1 MLFSPLSRDE
11 VVGVIDGQGQAARV
25 PVLLHFWTHA
35 DAFGD
40 RSDRVRAL
48 LAEYPED
55 AQVIGAQL
63 PGLFVGADDD
73 PEYRW
78 LNYPDPEP
86 ATESALDE
94 RVAIPDWSLLDGIL
108 RDFPSI
114 GYPGMFPYRPKP
126 DGRYRLGTW
135 WFWLFERHWQ
145 LRGMTNAL
153 TDFVYYPE
161 ETHRLYR
168 ALTDFYIGVIE
179 RGKRELDWDGVFTSD
194 DLGTQKGPFFS
205 PATFREFFKPYYRET
220 IARAHE
226 LGMHFWMHCCG
237 NIEPIIPD
245 LVEIGLDV
253 LHPIQKYT
261 MDERTIAERHG
272 KDICIWAGFDVQQT
286 IPWGTVE
293 DVRREV
299 RFMMDAY
306 RRPAGRL
313 MFTAGNGINGDCP
326 VESLEALFDEA
337 FTYGKNG

>member
-1 MLFSPLSRDE
+1 
-11 VVGVIDGQGQAARV
+11 
-25 PVLLHFWTHA
+25 VLLHFWTHA

-40 RSDRVRAL
+40 RAEEVKAL
-48 LAEYPED
+48 LADYPED
-55 AQVIGAQL
+55 VQVIGARM
-63 PGLFVGADDD
+63 PGVFDGAEDD

-78 LNYPDPEP
+78 LNYADPDP
-86 ATESALDE
+86 SAEGGLDE
-94 RVAIPDWSLLDGIL
+94 KVALPDWSLLDGVL
-108 RDFPSI
+108 RDFPKTD
-114 GYPGMFPYRPKP
+114 YPGLFPFRPEP
-126 DGRYRLGTW
+126 DGRYRLGIW

-153 TDFVYYPE
+153 TDFAYYPE

-168 ALTDFYIGVIE
+168 ALTDFYIGVVE
-179 RGKRELDWDGVFTSD
+179 RGGRELGWDGVFTSD

-205 PATFREFFKPYYRET
+205 PYYAE
-220 IARAHE
+220 IIGRAHD

-237 NIEPIIPD
+237 NIEPFIPD

-261 MDERTIAERHG
+261 MDERVIAERHG

-293 DVRREV
+293 DVRKEV
-299 RFMMDAY
+299 RFMMDVY
-306 RRPAGRL
+306 GRPEGRL

-326 VESLEALFDEA
+326 VESLRALFEEA
-337 FTYGKNG
+337 FTYGIEALLFASSGSSASSECGYNRLHGCTGCD